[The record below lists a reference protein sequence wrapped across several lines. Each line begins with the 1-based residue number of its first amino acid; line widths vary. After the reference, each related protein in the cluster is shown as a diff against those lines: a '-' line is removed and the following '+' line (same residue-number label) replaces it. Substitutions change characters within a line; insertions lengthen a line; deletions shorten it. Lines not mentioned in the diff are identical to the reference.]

1 MPEWIGHWLRDTRL
15 LLASQLVVVLV
26 TIALAIILARGLG
39 PSDWGLFSALL
50 GLSLALSTFVD
61 LGLGTWLLRGLS
73 RLHEDEPALE
83 GRHREA
89 SRRILGAALA
99 NITFGVV
106 LVIGAAVVVAVLQTE
121 IATAVTLL
129 GLIGYT
135 VFLTTSN
142 CLEAFLRSERKVK
155 LVVTA
160 ALLEKCLLVAL
171 VGIGVLLSASIWLIA
186 LAYLLAGLVRVS
198 FVGFLIFVRQHLPV
212 VVPGYRHVRR
222 FVLSGVPFAFNT
234 VALNVIPRLDPF
246 IIALLSATAAGYF
259 AVGDRIVT
267 AALIVPA
274 VAGTALYPFLARD
287 AGGSRVT
294 WKISA
299 GMMLVGFAA
308 AVAGIFL
315 APFAVPAL
323 FGSDYRA
330 AVPVVQIML
339 FVIPFVYAS
348 TPLLVQLYTSGN
360 ERKVLGATL
369 LASLVGTTAILVG
382 QASVGATGAAA
393 GSVVRQ
399 ALFTATLGGIAF
411 AQTRTAADVE
421 ALDSPQAG

>member
-1 MPEWIGHWLRDTRL
+1 LPEWIGHWLRDTRL
-15 LLASQLVVVLV
+15 LLASQTVVVLV

-73 RLHEDEPALE
+73 RLHEDEPELE
-83 GRHREA
+83 DRRRES

-106 LVIGAAVVVAVLQTE
+106 LVIGASVVVAVLQAQ
-121 IATAVTLL
+121 IATAVALV
-129 GLIGYT
+129 GLIAYT
-135 VFLTTSN
+135 VFLTASN

-160 ALLEKCLLVAL
+160 TLLEKCLLLAL
-171 VGIGVLLSASIWLIA
+171 VSIGVLLSASIWLIA

-198 FVGFLIFVRQHLPV
+198 FVGFVIFVKQHLPV

-246 IIALLSATAAGYF
+246 IVALVSVTAAGYF

-274 VAGTALYPFLARD
+274 VAGTALYPFLARET
-287 AGGSRVT
+287 AGSRVA

-308 AVAGIFL
+308 ALAGVIL
-315 APFAVPAL
+315 APFAIPVV
-323 FGSDYRA
+323 FGSDYEA
-330 AVPVVQIML
+330 AVPVVQVML

-348 TPLLVQLYTSGN
+348 NPLLVHLYTSGK

-382 QASVGATGAAA
+382 QVSFGASGAAA
-393 GSVVRQ
+393 GCVVRQ
-399 ALFTATLGGIAF
+399 ALFTVTLSGIAL
-411 AQTRTAADVE
+411 AHTRTAADVE